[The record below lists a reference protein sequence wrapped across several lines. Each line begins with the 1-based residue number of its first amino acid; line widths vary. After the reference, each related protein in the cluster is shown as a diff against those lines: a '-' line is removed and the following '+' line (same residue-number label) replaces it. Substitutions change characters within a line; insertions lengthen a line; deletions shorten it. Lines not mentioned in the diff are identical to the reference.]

1 MPTNEMELEKFS
13 QKCLL
18 QGLVIHKKITL
29 NFCVAQSFLVVF
41 DAITLIVFQHLK
53 ISYTKYQMCAIFFSL
68 VTTNFWRMR
77 KLDFFTDFRQKK
89 IWLLSSYI
97 LLYIYM
103 TYLSQTVSILVWKKA
118 CTILYIWYNILFC
131 IAKVLASILTR
142 ICQKKNCF
150 QKLQFSQSCKL
161 SSPIQCH
168 FIMTCF

>member
-131 IAKVLASILTR
+131 YCQSTSIHLYSNLSKKIVFKNYNSHKVVNCPLPSHAIL
-142 ICQKKNCF
+142 
-150 QKLQFSQSCKL
+150 
-161 SSPIQCH
+161 
-168 FIMTCF
+168 

>member
-97 LLYIYM
+97 LLYIYIWHIFLKRLV
-103 TYLSQTVSILVWKKA
+103 YLCEKKRVF
-118 CTILYIWYNILFC
+118 YISILFC
-131 IAKVLASILTR
+131 HW
-142 ICQKKNCF
+142 
-150 QKLQFSQSCKL
+150 L
-161 SSPIQCH
+161 SSIHLEFVKKLFSKIVHSHKVVNCPPCLI
-168 FIMTCF
+168 IMTCF

>member
-97 LLYIYM
+97 LLYIYIWHIFLKRLV
-103 TYLSQTVSILVWKKA
+103 YLCEKKRVPF
-118 CTILYIWYNILFC
+118 YISGIIYSFV

-142 ICQKKNCF
+142 ICQKKIVFKNYNSHKVVNCP
-150 QKLQFSQSCKL
+150 LPSHA
-161 SSPIQCH
+161 IV
-168 FIMTCF
+168 